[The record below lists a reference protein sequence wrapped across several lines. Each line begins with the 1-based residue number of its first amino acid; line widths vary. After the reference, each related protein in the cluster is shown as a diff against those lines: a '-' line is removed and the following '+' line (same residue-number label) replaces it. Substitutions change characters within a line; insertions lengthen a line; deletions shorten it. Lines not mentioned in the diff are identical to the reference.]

1 MNKIFYGLTLALAL
15 CLGGAAMAKHDGTN
29 HNMSGG
35 AYSQNSAPTSASS
48 VQAVLMMPD
57 ETVVMLQGNIAKKV
71 GEETYVFSDGTG
83 EVMVE
88 IDSNVWNGQNV
99 SPTDM
104 VTIIGEIDQEG
115 NATVVEVEQLMLAP
129 QASLQQ

>member
-15 CLGGAAMAKHDGTN
+15 CLGGAAMAKHDGTK
-29 HNMSGG
+29 HNMSSG

-88 IDSNVWNGQNV
+88 IDSDVWNGQNV

>member
-15 CLGGAAMAKHDGTN
+15 CISGAAIAKHDGTN
-29 HNMSGG
+29 HKMGNS
-35 AYSQNSAPTSASS
+35 AYSQNTAPTSSSS
-48 VQAVLMMPD
+48 VQAVLTMPD
-57 ETVVMLQGNIAKKV
+57 ETVVMLKGNIAKKV
-71 GEETYVFSDGTG
+71 GEETYVFTDGTG

-88 IDSNVWNGQNV
+88 IDSDVWNGQNV

-115 NATVVEVEQLMLAP
+115 NATVVEVDELMLAP
-129 QASLQQ
+129 QASLQ

>member
-15 CLGGAAMAKHDGTN
+15 CLGGAAMAKHDGTK

-35 AYSQNSAPTSASS
+35 TYSQNSAPTSASS

-88 IDSNVWNGQNV
+88 IDSDVWNGQNV